1 MKKLLALLLALALM
15 LTFVACGNND
25 DDDDDDDKK
34 PKTSDAADKDDD
46 KDSDKDTDEDK
57 DEDKDDEDSSASKN
71 DNTAAIEE
79 YVEENRTALIAEL
92 EQSLSDSGLTCETD
106 IEAVGAGFVV
116 YININELEDVDDDT
130 KAGLQEVYDTMQDTF
145 ELLLETM
152 QTELP
157 ELEYFT
163 YVVGDK
169 NGEVLATVTAGNP

>member
-1 MKKLLALLLALALM
+1 M

-25 DDDDDDDKK
+25 DEDDDDDKK

-46 KDSDKDTDEDK
+46 GDKDDEDK
-57 DEDKDDEDSSASKN
+57 DEDKDDDSSASKN
-71 DNTAAIEE
+71 DKTDAIEE

-92 EQSLSDSGLTCETD
+92 EQSLSDSGLTCKTD

-130 KAGLQEVYDTMQDTF
+130 KAGLQEVYNTMQDTF

-152 QTELP
+152 QKELP

-169 NGEVLATVTAGNP
+169 NGEVLATITAGNP